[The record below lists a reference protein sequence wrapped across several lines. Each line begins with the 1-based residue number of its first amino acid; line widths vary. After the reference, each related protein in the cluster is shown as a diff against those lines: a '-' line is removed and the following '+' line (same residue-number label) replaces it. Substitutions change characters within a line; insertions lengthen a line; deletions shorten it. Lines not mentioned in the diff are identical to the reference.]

1 MATERVT
8 ERNDGSTRER
18 VIERNENSG
27 TTVVERG
34 GGGSGLGAVVA
45 IVLGLIVIAV
55 AAYFL
60 SGFYQQETVKTAAV
74 SDAAE
79 SVGQAADN
87 VGQAARDAADSI
99 PAPAVPAPSK

>member
-18 VIERNENSG
+18 VVERNENSG

-34 GGGSGLGAVVA
+34 GGSGLGAIVA
-45 IVLGLIVIAV
+45 IVLGLIIIAV

-60 SGFYQQETVKTAAV
+60 SGFYRQEAVETAAV

-87 VGQAARDAADSI
+87 VGQAAREAADSI
-99 PAPAVPAPSK
+99 PAPAVPAPKS